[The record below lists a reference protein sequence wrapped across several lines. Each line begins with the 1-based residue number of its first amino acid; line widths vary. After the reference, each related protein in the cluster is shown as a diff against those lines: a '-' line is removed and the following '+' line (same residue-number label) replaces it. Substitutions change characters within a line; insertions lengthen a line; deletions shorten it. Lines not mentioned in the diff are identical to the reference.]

1 MAFRVFVSYSTR
13 DLAVANSL
21 KTNLQRAGAVPY
33 IAQYSAVPGQS
44 LSHAIGEAIDYCDL
58 FLLLWSTNAD
68 ESKWVPQEIGRAI
81 AKGKPIMPV
90 VLHPGI
96 SLTGFIRDLK
106 YLEWYKNPEAAVAW
120 LNDFVMH
127 ERSKKDHREL
137 VTLAI
142 GVGAILFAFGGNE

>member
-13 DLAVANSL
+13 DLVVANSL
-21 KTNLQRAGAVPY
+21 EANLKRAGAVPY
-33 IAQYSAVPGQS
+33 IAEYSAVPGQS
-44 LSHAIGEAIDYCDL
+44 LTRAIGNAIDDCDL

-96 SLTGFIRDLK
+96 KLTGFIEDLK

-120 LNDFVMH
+120 LNDFVMR
-127 ERSKKDHREL
+127 ERTKKDQREL

>member
-1 MAFRVFVSYSTR
+1 VAFRVFVSYSTR

-33 IAQYSAVPGQS
+33 IAEYSALPGQS
-44 LSHAIGEAIDYCDL
+44 LSRAIGQAIDDCDL

-90 VLHPGI
+90 VLHAGI
-96 SLTGFIRDLK
+96 RLTGFIQDLK

-120 LNDFVMH
+120 LNDFVTR
-127 ERSKKDHREL
+127 EKTRKDHREL
-137 VTLAI
+137 VTFVV